1 MLDALRDLR
10 VKHLENCKAKTA
22 KAFQELYDTAKEQA
36 RRAGR
41 WNAILSFRI
50 VFDRHW

>member
-36 RRAGR
+36 SRGGGVL
-41 WNAILSFRI
+41 NA
-50 VFDRHW
+50 VFGGPYVP